1 MKISHG
7 VRNSL
12 AASCGFAWCAK
23 FHTVCEIVFHSVLLL
38 VLQLLLFLISHV
50 MRNFRMAMRKCWVL
64 DFFLWFS
71 SLHLWLDWKPIAK
84 LSKGLWS
91 APKLRF
97 FMYLSFNLPCHGFH
111 KILPHYEVLQS
122 SDFSCIWASTCLAMD
137 FTKFSLILGLFQ
149 WSNSYQKHQNF
160 PKTD

>member
-50 MRNFRMAMRKCWVL
+50 MRNFCIAMRKMLVVG
-64 DFFLWFS
+64 FFPLV
-71 SLHLWLDWKPIAK
+71 
-84 LSKGLWS
+84 
-91 APKLRF
+91 F
-97 FMYLSFNLPCHGFH
+97 FF
-111 KILPHYEVLQS
+111 
-122 SDFSCIWASTCLAMD
+122 A
-137 FTKFSLILGLFQ
+137 SLIGLATYCQVWKRAMKCSKARILHVFELQ
-149 WSNSYQKHQNF
+149 LALPWISQNSPSFLACFN
-160 PKTD
+160 D